1 MIKVPPVEMEAV
13 CQILGVQVHKSLS
26 FTEEFLS
33 FIFIEKKLLDLRKVS
48 LAVQNFSVLQK
59 FLFLDIFTKT
69 FQHHPQK
76 SRVNPARST
85 TPLLL
90 FDTHSLRRYRC
101 AAASAGAL
109 K

>member
-33 FIFIEKKLLDLRKVS
+33 FIFIEKKTFGPTKSFLGSTKLFGAPKVS
-48 LAVQNFSVLQK
+48 IS
-59 FLFLDIFTKT
+59 DIFTKT

-76 SRVNPARST
+76 SRVNPARLFCSST
-85 TPLLL
+85 PTRCEDIAVLLL
-90 FDTHSLRRYRC
+90 L
-101 AAASAGAL
+101 L
-109 K
+109 LLVL